1 MFKFLLFLL
10 SLSSFSLCLDP
21 SSPSYNAQLYHM
33 EGPGLNPGQVI
44 LPCRYFF
51 VEKDVEDATN
61 ASRELQVSIEGEN
74 AENKG
79 KCRAWVEVFDTPQ
92 LSYIVRYKFH
102 SSCDKVVLRV
112 TLGGHH
118 IQGSPRLG
126 KAPYISFFDFFNYKY
141 QLNIDGTVAAYRFPY
156 LLAGS
161 GVVFKQESQYYEH
174 FYRDLKPYEHYLP
187 INKNIRDLPEKVEA
201 AKESDHETKLIS
213 MNGQKFAKHHLTP
226 LNILCYH
233 AQLLDRWAQ
242 KMGTHV
248 QIGEGM
254 ERVSLEDTEKR
265 YKPSCD
271 CVRFYEHQKTFFS
284 KDEL

>member
-1 MFKFLLFLL
+1 M
-10 SLSSFSLCLDP
+10 SLKYPDL
-21 SSPSYNAQLYHM
+21 
-33 EGPGLNPGQVI
+33 I
-44 LPCRYFF
+44 
-51 VEKDVEDATN
+51 N
-61 ASRELQVSIEGEN
+61 ASLTAFFFFREEEI
-74 AENKG
+74 K
-79 KCRAWVEVFDTPQ
+79 
-92 LSYIVRYKFH
+92 
-102 SSCDKVVLRV
+102 
-112 TLGGHH
+112 
-118 IQGSPRLG
+118 LG

-201 AKESDHETKLIS
+201 AKESDHETELIS
-213 MNGQKFAKHHLTP
+213 NNGQKFAKHHLTP